1 MASELPWLMDEPDCH
16 VACVPAANPL
26 SNPKLRCAFTKVANL
41 IVSTNAQTVANVSTV
56 GARVDA
62 LASDLATVKL
72 RVGDLA
78 ELEELRDET
87 AALRSELEGLRAST
101 AAVAAASTTHGDQ
114 LRGLRDYLAAA
125 VTMDAQAARAH
136 VATMNRYLGVQCPAS
151 SGGMVMPGSYA
162 VLMEVPVQV
171 GDMAAPFYVREKM
184 QYTVRAPTPVEEVRR
199 NIAENVPP
207 SARVTVG
214 GDSKPAH
221 VLYLIRDEIEDT
233 VTLVATV
240 TEAAAP
246 AGTEAVASAHL
257 LPMLLAGKTIVS
269 VSASTSADELRVVYT
284 ETA

>member
-1 MASELPWLMDEPDCH
+1 MDEPDCH

-26 SNPKLRCAFTKVANL
+26 SNPKLRSAFTKVANL
-41 IVSTNAQTVANVSTV
+41 IVSTNAQTVANVNTV
-56 GARVDA
+56 SARVDA
-62 LASDLATVKL
+62 LASDLATTKL

-78 ELEELRDET
+78 EREELEELRGET
-87 AALRSELEGLRAST
+87 AALRNEVRNELESLRASS
-101 AAVAAASTTHGDQ
+101 AAVAAATTAHGDQ
-114 LRGLRDYLAAA
+114 LRGIRDYLAAA
-125 VTMDAQAARAH
+125 VMMDAQAARAH
-136 VATMNRYLGVQCPAS
+136 VATMNRYLGVQCPAT
-151 SGGMVMPGSYA
+151 GGMVMPGNYT

-171 GDMAAPFYVREKM
+171 GDMATPFYVREKM
-184 QYTVRAPTPVEEVRR
+184 QYTVRTPTPVEEVRR

-269 VSASTSADELRVVYT
+269 VSASTSADELRVVFT
-284 ETA
+284 EAA